1 LEHEGHEAHQG
12 HEKGHEDATMTTEED
27 RCAEH
32 RRFRRV
38 DAALRAGDLAGLRA
52 AIEDAGEF
60 PNYSGLLAIGSC
72 LEYAIYHSP
81 VPFIRELLEAGADPN
96 PTDHAGFPP
105 IIAALSCT
113 WPVPGTTGRQDVH
126 EIIELLLAYG
136 SDPNQRGHNDYTPL
150 HCAAGTGD
158 VRAIEILLAGGADK
172 TLKTRIDDFETALGI
187 AAKAGH
193 TEAVRVL
200 MS

>member
-1 LEHEGHEAHQG
+1 MAI
-12 HEKGHEDATMTTEED
+12 EEE
-27 RCAEH
+27 RCAEY
-32 RRFRRV
+32 RRYQRI
-38 DAALRAGDLAGLRA
+38 DAAFRAGDLAALRA
-52 AIEDAGEF
+52 AIADSGEF

-81 VPFIRELLEAGADPN
+81 VPFIRELLDAGADPN
-96 PTDHAGFPP
+96 PADHAGFPP

-113 WPVPGTTGRQDVH
+113 WPVPGSVGRQDVH
-126 EIIELLLAYG
+126 EIVELLLAYG

-172 TLKTRIDDFETALGI
+172 TLRTRIDDYETPADVASK
-187 AAKAGH
+187 AAH
-193 TEAVRVL
+193 SEAAQVL
-200 MS
+200 MP

>member
-1 LEHEGHEAHQG
+1 V
-12 HEKGHEDATMTTEED
+12 EEE
-27 RCAEH
+27 RCDEYS
-32 RRFRRV
+32 RFQRI
-38 DAALRAGDLAGLRA
+38 DAAFRAGDLAELRA
-52 AIEDAGEF
+52 AIEDWGEF

-96 PTDHAGFPP
+96 PDDHAGFPP

-113 WPVPGTTGRQDVH
+113 WRVPGSAGRQDVH
-126 EIIELLLAYG
+126 EIVELLLSYG

-158 VRAIEILLAGGADK
+158 VRAIEILLAGGADR
-172 TLKTRIDDFETALGI
+172 TLRTRLDDYETPAEV
-187 AAKAGH
+187 AARAGH
-193 TEAVRVL
+193 SEAARL
-200 MS
+200 LGA